1 MGKILFVARN
11 SVGATIPP
19 EWSNLITNIGYT
31 ADVITSSN
39 INNIDLSAYDLA
51 VFNIFIGTTTES
63 LDAIKKCLSVG
74 LDCLYCVMENGADT
88 TGSIAFNLGISS
100 SPEME
105 LSSGP
110 TNIVTFGNNI
120 LKKSNGLEFGTSL
133 SIRSSASY
141 FDYID
146 TISAVAFKAIAAN
159 PSNLSQICLGV
170 LPKGSTTSKIAN
182 TGANLWFSGTFYVPS
197 GQFFTETAG
206 NIILDIIAYSA
217 PIAYKI
223 TGTVSDSNNQP
234 LQRLLRAFDQSSGD
248 LVAETTSASDGSY
261 RLSTSSSDPVTVVCY
276 HDASDTN
283 NSQVKDDLV
292 PILDE

>member
-1 MGKILFVARN
+1 MLKILFVVTN
-11 SVGATIPP
+11 STDAVVNDR
-19 EWSNLITNIGYT
+19 WSALIQSIGYT
-31 ADVITSSN
+31 ADAVKTQDIATT
-39 INNIDLSAYDLA
+39 DLSLYDLA
-51 VFNIFIGTTTES
+51 IFGVFTGQSTET
-63 LDAIKKCLSVG
+63 LNAIKTCLSSD

-133 SIRSSASY
+133 SIRSLASY

-146 TISAVAFKAIAAN
+146 TISATAFKAIAAN

-197 GQFFTETAG
+197 GHFFTETAG

-292 PILDE
+292 PTLDE